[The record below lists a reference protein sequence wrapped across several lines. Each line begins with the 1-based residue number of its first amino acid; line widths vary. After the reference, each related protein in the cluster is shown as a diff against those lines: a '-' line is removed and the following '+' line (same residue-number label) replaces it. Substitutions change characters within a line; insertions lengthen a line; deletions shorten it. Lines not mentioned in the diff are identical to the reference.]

1 MPDRSVAAVSPT
13 TAARRRR
20 TPVAESLNLAQ
31 LAEDSLARV
40 GDHDALVFEGE
51 TWRSAALHE
60 RARRVATGLAAL
72 GVQPGDR
79 VVVLMAN
86 CPEVLITYN
95 AIWRAGAVV
104 TPVVFLVTAAELGH
118 ILVDSSA
125 VAVVTTPELLAVV
138 RDAAAT
144 APTVRH
150 IVVASGG
157 DAEADAVDGAGA
169 RRVDF
174 VELEADEPGRL
185 VYRGDD
191 ELAALMYT
199 GGTTGRAKGVA
210 LSHRN
215 LWRTGKS
222 AWQSSNV
229 PGLTRVITPLPLSH
243 AYGMIVTI
251 VGMHADEPSLAV
263 IQRWFNTAE
272 WVTLCERYGCQRT
285 ALVPAMMQMLLAEPL
300 EEAHLESLRY
310 VTSGAA
316 PLALE
321 VLREFERRVPSA
333 EILEGYGCTET
344 SAVISSSPP
353 ARRRVGSVGVPIR
366 DCEVRILDDADRPL
380 GVGEDGEICVR
391 SPGVMSGYW
400 NAPQETAEALR
411 DGWLHTGD
419 VGHFDSDGYLYV
431 VDRKKDLILRGG
443 FNVFPR
449 DVEDVLLSHADVTM
463 AGVVGR
469 PDPRL
474 GEEVVAFVTIRP
486 GASVT
491 ADELI
496 AHARSR
502 LSATKSPRE
511 VQLVESM
518 PLTSVGK
525 LDRKALRALLADCAP
540 VR

>member
-1 MPDRSVAAVSPT
+1 M
-13 TAARRRR
+13 
-20 TPVAESLNLAQ
+20 AESLNLAQ
-31 LAEDSLARV
+31 LAEDSLARI
-40 GDHDALVFEGE
+40 GDHDALIFEGE
-51 TWRSAALHE
+51 TLRSAALHE
-60 RARRVATGLAAL
+60 RARRVATGLAGL

-86 CPEVLITYN
+86 CPEVLITYH

-104 TPVVFLVTAAELGH
+104 TPVVFLVTAVELGH
-118 ILVDSSA
+118 ILVDSGA
-125 VAVVTTPELLAVV
+125 VAVVTTPELLPVV
-138 RDAAAT
+138 RDAVAT

-150 IVVASGG
+150 IIVTAGG
-157 DAEADAVDGAGA
+157 DAHADGAGA

-174 VELEADEPGRL
+174 GELAAAQPGRL
-185 VYRGDD
+185 VRRGDED
-191 ELAALMYT
+191 LAALMYT
-199 GGTTGRAKGVA
+199 GGTTGRAKGVP

-222 AWQSSNV
+222 AWQTSNV

-243 AYGMIVTI
+243 AFGMIVTI

-263 IQRWFNTAE
+263 IQRWFNAAE
-272 WVTLCERYGCQRT
+272 WLTLCEQHSCQRS
-285 ALVPAMMQMLLAEPL
+285 ALVPAMVKMLLAQPL

-316 PLALE
+316 PLALD

-353 ARRRVGSVGVPIR
+353 GSRRVGSVGVPIR
-366 DCEVRILDDADRPL
+366 DCEVCILDDDDRPL

-400 NAPQETAEALR
+400 NAPAETAEALR

-419 VGHFDSDGYLYV
+419 VGRRDSDGYLYV

-449 DVEDVLLSHADVTM
+449 DIEDVLLAHADVTT

-491 ADELI
+491 TDELI

-502 LSATKSPRE
+502 LSPTKSPRE
-511 VQLVESM
+511 VRLVETM

-525 LDRKALRALLADCAP
+525 LDRKALRALLADRAP